1 MTSHVLEIK
10 ATRWDA
16 WTWGG
21 GWARALLVGEEG
33 RGPATWPRAWED
45 QGWSQLS
52 LFLGGMEGWG
62 RKGWKGAAPLQPVRS
77 SQDAAP
83 RPTKCAAS
91 PGAP

>member
-1 MTSHVLEIK
+1 MTCHVLEIK

-45 QGWSQLS
+45 QGRSQRDGT
-52 LFLGGMEGWG
+52 GGGG
-62 RKGWKGAAPLQPVRS
+62 RGPLPFNL
-77 SQDAAP
+77 
-83 RPTKCAAS
+83 
-91 PGAP
+91 